1 MCIRDSTGVTGQLW
15 FDTASN
21 QLYCNDGNGWETT
34 EATTYAQAN
43 APATPTQGNYWWD
56 TTNLRLKLLL
66 SGVWTAVAPRYTSAA
81 TAPSTGV
88 EAGDWWYNSTTG
100 AFSMYIAGS
109 VNAWTLVS
117 SGGGS
122 GGGGGSIND
131 ILAFG

>member
-1 MCIRDSTGVTGQLW
+1 MLFVYDG
-15 FDTASN
+15 TAWKSS
-21 QLYCNDGNGWETT
+21 ES
-34 EATTYAQAN
+34 TTYVNAS
-43 APATPTQGNYWWD
+43 APATAVEGELWWD
-56 TTNLRLKLLL
+56 VTNLRLKIRL
-66 SGVWTAVAPRYTSAA
+66 SGSWVAIAPRYYSQAS
-81 TAPSTGV
+81 APSSGM

-109 VNAWTLVS
+109 INAWTLVS